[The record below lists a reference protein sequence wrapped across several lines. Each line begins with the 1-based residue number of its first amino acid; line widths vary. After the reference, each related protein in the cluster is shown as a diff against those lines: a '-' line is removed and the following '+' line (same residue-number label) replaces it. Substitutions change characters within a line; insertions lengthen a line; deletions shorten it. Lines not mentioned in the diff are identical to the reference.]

1 MIMVLPPPCDELTA
15 RGVSGAAADPG
26 SGTMVA
32 TILAS
37 SLAVTVASIITVALP
52 SMQRDLGADSAGLQ
66 WIINAYLLPM
76 SALVLL
82 GGALGDRLGRKR
94 FFILGLV
101 IFALA
106 TLGCA
111 CAPNLALML
120 AARFVQGVGAALIVP
135 NSLALLADAYSG
147 KRRGRAVGTWAAAST
162 IAGAAAP
169 LLGGV
174 VVDHADW
181 RWSFAIVIPAAAAAL
196 LMAMQSIP
204 ADVSP
209 PQRVPLDLA
218 GGALAVVSLGNL
230 VVSLTYLPHS
240 GTSNPVVIGTA
251 GVGLMSLVAFLC
263 VERRKKADA
272 IMPLGI
278 FSSGS
283 FSGISILTLLLYC
296 ALGGFMVLLPLFFMN
311 GLGYS
316 ATQAGFALLP
326 LPLVMGTL
334 SRPLGGLATK
344 WGVRR
349 TLSLGPVA
357 VAIGFALIATLRE
370 ERVSYWLDIFP
381 GLVTISL
388 GMALTVAP
396 LTTAVMNA
404 VENRFVGV
412 ASGLNNAISRTAGL
426 IATSLLG
433 LVLPSANTDKS
444 ALLNGLVH
452 ASWVGCALAMAAA
465 VTSFAKIREEEVNS
479 DLNGNS
485 R

>member
-1 MIMVLPPPCDELTA
+1 MVLPPPCDELTA
-15 RGVSGAAADPG
+15 RGMSGAVANPG

-111 CAPNLALML
+111 CAPNLAVML
-120 AARFVQGVGAALIVP
+120 AARFVQGVGAALVIP

-196 LMAMQSIP
+196 LMAIQSIP
-204 ADVSP
+204 TDVSP
-209 PQRVPLDLA
+209 PQRVPLDLEP
-218 GGALAVVSLGNL
+218 VSNL
-230 VVSLTYLPHS
+230 MR
-240 GTSNPVVIGTA
+240 N
-251 GVGLMSLVAFLC
+251 
-263 VERRKKADA
+263 D
-272 IMPLGI
+272 
-278 FSSGS
+278 
-283 FSGISILTLLLYC
+283 
-296 ALGGFMVLLPLFFMN
+296 
-311 GLGYS
+311 
-316 ATQAGFALLP
+316 
-326 LPLVMGTL
+326 
-334 SRPLGGLATK
+334 
-344 WGVRR
+344 
-349 TLSLGPVA
+349 
-357 VAIGFALIATLRE
+357 
-370 ERVSYWLDIFP
+370 
-381 GLVTISL
+381 
-388 GMALTVAP
+388 
-396 LTTAVMNA
+396 
-404 VENRFVGV
+404 
-412 ASGLNNAISRTAGL
+412 
-426 IATSLLG
+426 
-433 LVLPSANTDKS
+433 
-444 ALLNGLVH
+444 
-452 ASWVGCALAMAAA
+452 
-465 VTSFAKIREEEVNS
+465 
-479 DLNGNS
+479 
-485 R
+485 

>member
-1 MIMVLPPPCDELTA
+1 
-15 RGVSGAAADPG
+15 
-26 SGTMVA
+26 MVA

-52 SMQRDLGADSAGLQ
+52 SMQRDLGTDSAGLQ

-94 FFILGLV
+94 FFILGLA

-147 KRRGRAVGTWAAAST
+147 KRRGHAVGTWAAAST

-181 RWSFAIVIPAAAAAL
+181 RWSFAIVVPPAAAAL
-196 LMAMQSIP
+196 LMGIRSIP
-204 ADVSP
+204 SSASP
-209 PQRVPLDLA
+209 LPRAPLDLT
-218 GGALAVVSLGNL
+218 GATLAVIALGNL
-230 VVSLTYLPHS
+230 AISLTYLPQA
-240 GTSNPVVIGTA
+240 GALNPVVFGTA
-251 GVGLMSLVAFLC
+251 GAGFLALAAFVY
-263 VERRKKADA
+263 VERRKQKDA

-316 ATQAGFALLP
+316 ATRAGFALLP

-334 SRPLGGLATK
+334 SRPLGDLATR

-349 TLSLGPVA
+349 TLSLGPVV
-357 VAIGFALIATLRE
+357 VAIGFALIATLPG

-381 GLVTISL
+381 GLATISL
-388 GMALTVAP
+388 G
-396 LTTAVMNA
+396 
-404 VENRFVGV
+404 
-412 ASGLNNAISRTAGL
+412 
-426 IATSLLG
+426 
-433 LVLPSANTDKS
+433 
-444 ALLNGLVH
+444 
-452 ASWVGCALAMAAA
+452 
-465 VTSFAKIREEEVNS
+465 
-479 DLNGNS
+479 
-485 R
+485 

>member
-1 MIMVLPPPCDELTA
+1 MTMVLPPPCDELTA

-26 SGTMVA
+26 SATMVA

-52 SMQRDLGADSAGLQ
+52 SMQRDLGTDSAGLQ

-94 FFILGLV
+94 FFILGLA

-147 KRRGRAVGTWAAAST
+147 KRRGHAVGTWAAAST

-181 RWSFAIVIPAAAAAL
+181 RWSFAIVVPPAAAAL
-196 LMAMQSIP
+196 LMGIRSIP
-204 ADVSP
+204 SSASP
-209 PQRVPLDLA
+209 LPRAPLDLT
-218 GGALAVVSLGNL
+218 GATLAVIALGNL
-230 VVSLTYLPHS
+230 AISLTYLPQA
-240 GTSNPVVIGTA
+240 GALNPVVFGTA
-251 GVGLMSLVAFLC
+251 GAGFLALAAFVY
-263 VERRKKADA
+263 VERRKQKDA

-316 ATQAGFALLP
+316 ATRAGFALLP

-334 SRPLGGLATK
+334 SRPLGDLATR

-349 TLSLGPVA
+349 TLSLGPVV
-357 VAIGFALIATLRE
+357 VAIGFALIATLPG

-381 GLVTISL
+381 GLATISL

-404 VENRFVGV
+404 VENRFAGA
-412 ASGLNNAISRTAGL
+412 ASGLNNTISRTAGL

-433 LVLPSANTDKS
+433 LVLPNASTYKS
-444 ALLNGLVH
+444 AFLNGLIH
-452 ASWVGCALAMAAA
+452 ASLIGAVLAIAAA
-465 VTSFAKIREEEVNS
+465 VISFAMIREGEVNP
-479 DLNGNS
+479 DKDG
-485 R
+485 